1 MTMSHLKRLAP
12 LLLIVAALALAYA
25 FGLQH
30 QLSWT
35 ALAAHQAALRTWVQ
49 ADPLTTAAGYVAIYA
64 LAVAASFPG
73 AIWITITGGLMFGT
87 ALGAALAVCGST
99 IGAILLFLAARSAL
113 GPFLARRAG
122 RLLERVQ
129 PGLERDGFL
138 YVLALRLIP
147 VVPFWLINLAAALS
161 GVRLSH
167 FVAATVIGIIPAVVV
182 FASIGAGIGGVLAA
196 GQTPDL
202 SIMVSAPVLLP
213 LLGLAVLS
221 LLPVGWRYW
230 KGENA

>member
-1 MTMSHLKRLAP
+1 MSHLKRLAP
-12 LLLIVAALALAYA
+12 LLLILAALALAYA
-25 FGLQH
+25 LGLQR

-49 ADPLTTAAGYVAIYA
+49 AEPLATAAGYVTVYT

-99 IGAILLFLAARSAL
+99 LGAILLFLAARSAL
-113 GPFLARRAG
+113 GPFLERRAG
-122 RLLERVQ
+122 RLLDRVR
-129 PGLERDGFL
+129 PGLQRDGFL

-147 VVPFWLINLAAALS
+147 VMPFWLINLAAALT

-167 FVAATVIGIIPAVVV
+167 FIAATVIGIIPAVTV

-196 GQTPDL
+196 GQIPDL
-202 SIMVSAPVLLP
+202 SIIFSPPVLLP
-213 LLGLAVLS
+213 LLGLALLS
-221 LLPVGWRYW
+221 LLPVAWRHW
-230 KGENA
+230 SRKNA

>member
-1 MTMSHLKRLAP
+1 MSHLRRLAP
-12 LLLIVAALALAYA
+12 LLLILAALALAYA
-25 FGLQH
+25 LGLQH
-30 QLSWT
+30 QLSWA

-49 ADPLTTAAGYVAIYA
+49 TEPLATAAIYVAVYA

-87 ALGAALAVCGST
+87 AWGAALAVTGST
-99 IGAILLFLAARSAL
+99 SGAILLFFAARSAL
-113 GPFLARRAG
+113 GPFLERRAG
-122 RLLERVQ
+122 RLIDRVR
-129 PGLERDGFL
+129 PGLQRDGFL

-161 GVRLSH
+161 GVRFSH
-167 FVAATVIGIIPAVVV
+167 FVAATVIGIIPAVTV
-182 FASIGAGIGGVLAA
+182 FASIGAGLGSVLAA

-202 SIMVSAPVLLP
+202 TVIFSPAVLLP
-213 LLGLAVLS
+213 LLGLALLS

-230 KGENA
+230 NGKNA

>member
-1 MTMSHLKRLAP
+1 MSHLKRLAP
-12 LLLIVAALALAYA
+12 LLLILAALALAYA
-25 FGLQH
+25 LGLQR

-49 ADPLTTAAGYVAIYA
+49 AEPLATAAGYVAVYT

-87 ALGAALAVCGST
+87 KLGAALAVCGST
-99 IGAILLFLAARSAL
+99 LGAILLFLAARSAL
-113 GPFLARRAG
+113 GPFLERRAG
-122 RLLERVQ
+122 RLLDRLR
-129 PGLERDGFL
+129 PGLQRDGFL

-147 VVPFWLINLAAALS
+147 VMPFWLINLAAALS

-167 FVAATVIGIIPAVVV
+167 FIAATVIGIIPAVTV

-196 GQTPDL
+196 GQIPDI
-202 SIMVSAPVLLP
+202 SIIFSPTVLLA
-213 LLGLAVLS
+213 LLGLAALA

-230 KGENA
+230 SRKNA

>member
-1 MTMSHLKRLAP
+1 MSHLKRLAP
-12 LLLIVAALALAYA
+12 LLLILAALALAYA
-25 FGLQH
+25 LGLQR

-49 ADPLTTAAGYVAIYA
+49 AEPLATAAGYVAVYT

-99 IGAILLFLAARSAL
+99 LGAILLFLAARSAL
-113 GPFLARRAG
+113 GPFLERRAG
-122 RLLERVQ
+122 RLLDRVR
-129 PGLERDGFL
+129 PGLQRDGFL

-147 VVPFWLINLAAALS
+147 VMPFWLINLAAALT

-167 FVAATVIGIIPAVVV
+167 FIAATVIGIIPAVTV

-196 GQTPDL
+196 GQIPDR
-202 SIMVSAPVLLP
+202 SIIFSPPVLLP
-213 LLGLAVLS
+213 LLGLALLS
-221 LLPVGWRYW
+221 LLPVAWRHW
-230 KGENA
+230 SRKNA